1 MKAVKLKAVELLT
14 RGWKLLVVAT
24 VLTPVLMPGMP
35 VLIAALVAV
44 VVGWT
49 NWFAPGAA
57 VRRGHGRNEPGE
69 PAGAERPP
77 DDPQGPGGELEG
89 LP

>member
-1 MKAVKLKAVELLT
+1 MRRLAIGFIPLT
-14 RGWKLLVVAT
+14 DAA
-24 VLTPVLMPGMP
+24 

-49 NWFAPGAA
+49 NWFAP
-57 VRRGHGRNEPGE
+57 RRPPT
-69 PAGAERPP
+69 PAGQPRTDAGG
-77 DDPQGPGGELEG
+77 DPQGPGGELEG